1 NVYRQVIQPYLKGQG
16 IQEIDAIFISHEHLD
31 HDGSVSF
38 IQEDFIVHN
47 IITSEYYKWTEE
59 KQDVWKNIHIDR
71 FNEILQFQNQSFQ
84 VVSPR
89 IKTDSADDNS
99 LALYTELGG
108 LRWLFT
114 GDIGKETERRL
125 IRNFPEIEVDVLKV
139 AHHGSDTSTDE
150 SLA

>member
-1 NVYRQVIQPYLKGQG
+1 
-16 IQEIDAIFISHEHLD
+16 
-31 HDGSVSF
+31 
-38 IQEDFIVHN
+38 
-47 IITSEYYKWTEE
+47 
-59 KQDVWKNIHIDR
+59 
-71 FNEILQFQNQSFQ
+71 FQNQSFQ

-150 SLA
+150 SLAEKSQQGVVISYLGEKNSYWHPNQEVLDTLNKHQIKIYRTDQHCAVI

>member
-1 NVYRQVIQPYLKGQG
+1 DNNF
-16 IQEIDAIFISHEHLD
+16 AINEQLD
-31 HDGSVSF
+31 HDVSF
-38 IQEDFIVHN
+38 YLIQEDFIVNN

-59 KQDVWKNIHIDR
+59 KQDVWKNIHIAR

-125 IRNFPEIEVDVLKV
+125 IRN
-139 AHHGSDTSTDE
+139 
-150 SLA
+150 